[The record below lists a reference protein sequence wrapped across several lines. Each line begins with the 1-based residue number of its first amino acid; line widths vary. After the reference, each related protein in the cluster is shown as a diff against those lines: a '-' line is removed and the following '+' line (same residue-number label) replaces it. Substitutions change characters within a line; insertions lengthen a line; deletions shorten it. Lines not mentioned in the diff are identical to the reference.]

1 MTDAQVD
8 METALQH
15 SNISTVVLYASGALS
30 RAGHTA
36 AAVVLGLI
44 LFLGFLSNFL
54 VLAVFARFPALRTPS
69 NLLLVNIST
78 SDMLVCVFGTP
89 LSLAASVRGQ
99 WLSGSAGCRWYAFS
113 NALFGESSV
122 CIMWKHAGCHGN
134 RMLLPPGMV
143 SLVSLS
149 LLSLERYWVTRRS
162 TRPGSSRYRRARLA
176 VTASWFYSLAWTV
189 PPLLGWSSYGPEG
202 AGTTCS
208 VQWGDR
214 SGRARSYVLCLLVFC
229 LLLPLGLMIFCYG
242 SILVAVRALDTRV
255 TTTGPYSAERRE
267 GRVLLLVVAMVTAYL
282 LCWTPY
288 AVVAMLSSFGR
299 VQAVP
304 PAAALIPS
312 LLAKSSTVLNPLVY
326 VTLNH
331 QFSRCFWYMIGCSSE
346 APPPANHQ
354 SSPVS
359 EDAAP
364 PAACSTTQ

>member
-1 MTDAQVD
+1 

-15 SNISTVVLYASGALS
+15 SNSSATVLPASGALS

-36 AAVVLGLI
+36 AAVALGLI
-44 LFLGFLSNFL
+44 LFLGFLANFL
-54 VLAVFARFPALRTPS
+54 VLVVFARFPALRTPS

-89 LSLAASVRGQ
+89 LSLAASVRGRL
-99 WLSGSAGCRWYAFS
+99 LSGSAECRWYAFS
-113 NALFGESSV
+113 NALF
-122 CIMWKHAGCHGN
+122 
-134 RMLLPPGMV
+134 GMV

-149 LLSLERYWVTRRS
+149 LLSLERYWVARCS
-162 TRPGSSRYRRARLA
+162 TRPGSSPYRRARLA
-176 VTASWFYSLAWTV
+176 VAASWFYSLVWTV

-208 VQWGDR
+208 VQWGER
-214 SGRARSYVLCLLVFC
+214 SGWARSYVLCLFVFC

-255 TTTGPYSAERRE
+255 AGTGPYSAERRE

-288 AVVAMLSSFGR
+288 AIVAMLSSFGR
-299 VQAVP
+299 VRAVP
-304 PAAALIPS
+304 PAAVLIPS

-326 VTLNH
+326 ITVNH
-331 QFSRCFWYMIGCSSE
+331 QFSRCFWYMTGCNTE
-346 APPPANHQ
+346 APPTAGRHNL
-354 SSPVS
+354 PVS
-359 EDAAP
+359 ENVPP

>member
-113 NALFGESSV
+113 NALF
-122 CIMWKHAGCHGN
+122 
-134 RMLLPPGMV
+134 GMV